1 MSKAEFWQK
10 GETLDFKNAGAPIA
24 ANDVVVIGK
33 RIGVAG
39 TDIAAKAVGTLHVE
53 GVFRLEKNKSD
64 DIKAGAEVYWAAD
77 PGHITTTVGSNV
89 LAGYA
94 VEDAGTSAT
103 KVLVKINA

>member
-24 ANDVVVIGK
+24 ANDVVVLGK

-39 TDIAAKAVGTLHVE
+39 TDIAKNAVGTLHVE
-53 GVFRLEKNKSD
+53 GVFRLDKNVGD
-64 DIKAGAEVYWAAD
+64 TINAGDLVYWATE
-77 PGHITTTVGSNV
+77 PGHITTTPSANT

-94 VEDAGTSAT
+94 VEAAASEAT